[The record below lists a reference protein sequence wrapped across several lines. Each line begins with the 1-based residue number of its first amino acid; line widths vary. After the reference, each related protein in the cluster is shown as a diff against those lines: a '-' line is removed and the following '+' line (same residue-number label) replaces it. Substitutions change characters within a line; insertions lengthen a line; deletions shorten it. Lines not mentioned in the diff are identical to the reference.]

1 MSACCQVLS
10 VGVLVGMGDVATREA
25 FEWAF
30 GCTGA
35 IKAIGEVA
43 RFVDDLAGF
52 KVRFRILLLNVTLY
66 P

>member
-1 MSACCQVLS
+1 MRLT
-10 VGVLVGMGDVATREA
+10 LTVATREA

-52 KVRFRILLLNVTLY
+52 KV
-66 P
+66 